1 MKVYFLSSIPCA
13 LRVNNTYFGTTN
25 LFERFAELSL
35 QDNLFVEFLPA
46 GRQPLS
52 FFLTENIR
60 FSAPKGCEIYL
71 LKDSLAIY
79 ARDFPPSDFTLRV
92 HAQKREQATLATL
105 FSQGELTLSIEG
117 NAGLFI
123 AHLPPSFTQS
133 ELFFDSGLVFV
144 KAPDALAVFTQNAE
158 LCLCEKVLSY
168 ALENGVLSA
177 RLPLAEGRYAECE
190 WALAE
195 YGCTRQKCVVHT
207 PENPPNTPTPFLA
220 YTFFE
225 SVLIG
230 ANYAEFLADGL
241 IDKASDLLLFLG
253 DFTGVVLTDDP
264 CACGLLRKKA
274 DGIFEAAYY
283 TVRLENGK
291 IADITA

>member
-13 LRVNNTYFGTTN
+13 LRINNAYFGTTN

-35 QDNLFVEFLPA
+35 QDNLFVEFLPE

-92 HAQKREQATLATL
+92 HAQIREENTLATL
-105 FSQGELTLSIEG
+105 FSQGELTLSVEHEHQ
-117 NAGLFI
+117 LFI
-123 AHLPPSFTQS
+123 AHLPPSFAQS

-144 KAPDALAVFTQNAE
+144 KSVEELAVFTQNAE

-168 ALENGVLSA
+168 ALEKGVLSA

-190 WALAE
+190 WSLTE
-195 YGCTRQKCVVHT
+195 YGCTRQKCVVHA
-207 PENPPNTPTPFLA
+207 PENPPNTPTSFLA

-241 IDKASDLLLFLG
+241 IDKASNLLLFLG

-264 CACGLLRKKA
+264 YTCGLLRKKS
-274 DGIFEAAYY
+274 DGVFEAAYY
-283 TVRLENGK
+283 TVRLEKGK
-291 IADITA
+291 ITDVTA

>member
-13 LRVNNTYFGTTN
+13 LRINNAYFGTTN

-35 QDNLFVEFLPA
+35 QDNLFVEFLPE
-46 GRQPLS
+46 GRQSIS

-71 LKDSLAIY
+71 LKDSLAVY
-79 ARDFPPSDFTLRV
+79 ARDFPPSDFTLRI
-92 HAQKREQATLATL
+92 HAQIREQNTLATL
-105 FSQGELTLSIEG
+105 FSQGELTLSIEADG
-117 NAGLFI
+117 QLFI
-123 AHLPPSFTQS
+123 AHLPPSFAQS
-133 ELFFDSGLVFV
+133 ELFFDSGLLFV
-144 KAPDALAVFTQNAE
+144 KAAEQLAVFTKNAE

-168 ALENGVLSA
+168 ALTNGVLSA
-177 RLPLAEGRYAECE
+177 QLPLAEGRFAECE
-190 WALAE
+190 WAVNE
-195 YGCTRQKCVVHT
+195 YGCTRQKCIVRS
-207 PENPPNTPTPFLA
+207 PENTPNTPSPFLA

-225 SVLIG
+225 SLLIG
-230 ANYAEFLADGL
+230 ANYADFLADGL
-241 IDKASDLLLFLG
+241 IDKANDLLLFLG

-264 CACGLLRKKA
+264 CTCGLLRKKA
-274 DGIFEAAYY
+274 DGVFEAAYY